1 MNTKTNKNEKL
12 KISIEENTKINKKT
26 ILKTQSSKYL
36 YKQEM
41 INRNNCQ
48 NFNN

>member
-1 MNTKTNKNEKL
+1 MNTKTNENEKL
-12 KISIEENTKINKKT
+12 KINIEENTKNNKKR

-41 INRNNCQ
+41 INRNNCR